1 MPVRP
6 VVAFVLVGAL
16 LVLSVGIGSALFVGS
31 GQRGRVQAPRQPTS
45 TVEPGTPQ
53 IVSLLAPS
61 PLPTEVGTQVLD
73 TAVVDT
79 MTPEVVPTLAP
90 SATAL
95 PPQPPPATATATRV
109 PTRRATPA
117 PERTGGP
124 VLVPNKHKGVRW
136 V

>member
-61 PLPTEVGTQVLD
+61 PVPTEIATQVPD
-73 TAVVDT
+73 TEIADT
-79 MTPEVVPTLAP
+79 MTPEVAPTLAP
-90 SATAL
+90 SAMAL
-95 PPQPPPATATATRV
+95 PPHPPQPPPATATATRV
-109 PTRRATPA
+109 PTRRATP
-117 PERTGGP
+117 
-124 VLVPNKHKGVRW
+124 
-136 V
+136 